1 MPFSDELVFLTRQL
15 HLKMERRVQSLRWK
29 PPADVYKSHDG
40 WLIKLELAGVRRKD
54 ISVNISRNFLSVSG
68 RRADLAREAGFQLQS
83 MEIAYGE
90 FERVFE
96 FPVSIEGARFLTD
109 FRDGML
115 LVRILIGE

>member
-29 PPADVYKSHDG
+29 PAVDVYRSRDG
-40 WLIKLELAGVRRKD
+40 WLIKLDLAGVRRED
-54 ISVNISRNFLSVSG
+54 IVVNISRNFFSVSG
-68 RRADLAREAGFQLQS
+68 KRADLAREAGFQLQS

-115 LVRILIGE
+115 LVRILLGE

>member
-29 PPADVYKSHDG
+29 PAVDVYRSRDG
-40 WLIKLELAGVRRKD
+40 WLIKLDLAGVRRED
-54 ISVNISRNFLSVSG
+54 IVVNISRNFLSVSG
-68 RRADLAREAGFQLQS
+68 KRADLAREAGFQLQS

-115 LVRILIGE
+115 LVRILLGE